1 MTPIAQEFDDEYSQT
16 LYPCTSEI
24 KNQKQLIVRSLDAND
39 SSLYEYAVS
48 FRVKKWVNV
57 SLSVLV
63 LPFDATGYDEIDKV
77 LVRRNVMITVV
88 TSPLNRKSRPTY
100 ARWGYVDKCPTYMPD
115 LTCFS
120 LSNYLAFFGPD
131 PGLLMRNSIKLGLKG
146 YPYLYSRSTATT
158 ILSTDDCVFCLYTR
172 LERDCGTL

>member
-1 MTPIAQEFDDEYSQT
+1 MT
-16 LYPCTSEI
+16 
-24 KNQKQLIVRSLDAND
+24 
-39 SSLYEYAVS
+39 AV
-48 FRVKKWVNV
+48 FMI

-88 TSPLNRKSRPTY
+88 TSPLNRKAKSDDVRVYLNPTGLDQHT
-100 ARWGYVDKCPTYMPD
+100 RDGGYVDKCPTYMPD